1 MFSNFLNALSSMSQ
15 KSDGMF
21 SRRTFEIWGNIID
34 WFMEVVWYGICGIL
48 QLVYTV
54 EQAFYWLAGL
64 PIGKINNSTGLASF
78 LPTLIVDNEGNL
90 TGGVDFGLIFGK
102 SENTTEF
109 SSQIIKV
116 TGIMLAIGV
125 GMVVFFLA
133 FAIIKGLFN
142 NEGKTEVMIKSATW
156 NTIKACCF
164 MAIAPLMIML
174 TISTISWFISL
185 VFKGINE
192 ALLGGGGT
200 TIAETIMNSLYTGG
214 KSIQLSDKK
223 EYTFLQ
229 FVTYKGG
236 SGSSNNSLFIQF
248 YGLRTLFSGETDNFN
263 GEYISKILRNT
274 ADINWTLNGDVSY
287 SLGFIG
293 GAFTLVALGLMLIR
307 IGERLYNL
315 IIDYILCIPSIA
327 TMPYDNGQRF
337 STWGQLF
344 LGQLLNFTGSVI
356 AMIVYLY
363 LTNIV
368 CTYVDTALKNVDN
381 VFLFKGIIKLVIIIG
396 GAFTC
401 VKAGTIVS
409 QLIGQVANQQENN
422 SLQQSMH
429 LASMGARA
437 TKTIAGAGAMAF
449 GVGAMGTLKAM
460 KQQQGTG
467 NGTNGTKGGTGTG
480 GTSGGI
486 GGAINNLAGG
496 GDTPTGN
503 GGGTSGG
510 TGTGGDTPSSKA
522 NVGDKLSGA
531 NTTSTGES
539 SPLSAVSDGLTGAM
553 AISGAGDIASQVAD
567 SGINTVAKP
576 TRKRAFDKTMKT
588 IGNGIKDLNSGVARG
603 FVESAR
609 SSHMN
614 PFAIAV
620 GTASAFAGGLVA
632 MTLKGAGFG
641 AKTGIQA
648 IGRST
653 WGRSKKFKNK
663 VAGTENK
670 AKRQENK
677 ILKTQWKQDLSK
689 AKRNMSAKDY
699 EKEKEKLHKDYKSAK
714 KENANI
720 HKERK
725 KELKGEANVFF
736 KKRDS
741 KGNNLYTTKEKI
753 KKLDSEYSKSPHELN
768 DVSKMYK
775 NIKQRRFDREA
786 CEKSTQN
793 DCSKSSVNNFTNSYA
808 NYTNFKIKNWSKQQ
822 KKHGRY
828 TIKG

>member
-1 MFSNFLNALSSMSQ
+1 MFSNFLGIVLSASSE
-15 KSDGMF
+15 SGGMF
-21 SRRTFEIWGNIID
+21 SRGWMEWGGIFTDLFMTILWQIITCL
-34 WFMEVVWYGICGIL
+34 M
-48 QLVYTV
+48 QLIYTV
-54 EQAFYWLAGL
+54 EKAFYWLAGVKSD
-64 PIGKINNSTGLASF
+64 IVTSKGNLATLFPS
-78 LPTLIVDNEGNL
+78 LIVDNETGML
-90 TGGVDFGLIFGK
+90 TGQIDYGIIFGK
-102 SENTTEF
+102 EDPTTHIYSGFNTNILDT
-109 SSQIIKV
+109 
-116 TGIMLAIGV
+116 TLIMLAIGC
-125 GMVVFFLA
+125 GMVAFFLV

-156 NTIKACCF
+156 NTVKACCF
-164 MAIAPLMIML
+164 MAVAPLFIVIA
-174 TISTISWFISL
+174 ISTISWFISL
-185 VFKGINE
+185 VFNGISS
-192 ALLGGGGT
+192 ALVGSSGCS
-200 TIAETIMNSLYTGG
+200 IAETILNSIYTGPLNS
-214 KSIQLSDKK
+214 KNNI
-223 EYTFLQ
+223 
-229 FVTYKGG
+229 V
-236 SGSSNNSLFIQF
+236 SGSNEYSSFCKMIVSNGGTNDDGSWNIWIQF
-248 YGLRTLFSGETDNFN
+248 FDLETLVKGNATKDAS
-263 GEYISKILRNT
+263 
-274 ADINWTLNGDVSY
+274 INWSLNGDVNY
-287 SLGFIG
+287 SIGFIG

-344 LGQLLNFTGSVI
+344 LGQLLNFTGSVV

-363 LTNIV
+363 MTKTVCGVVNKISGDHTTLFKAVVNIV
-368 CTYVDTALKNVDN
+368 V
-381 VFLFKGIIKLVIIIG
+381 IIG

-409 QLIGQVANQQENN
+409 QLIGQVASQQENN

-510 TGTGGDTPSSKA
+510 TGAGGDTPSSKA

-539 SPLSAVSDGLTGAM
+539 SPLSAVGDELTGAM
-553 AISGAGDIASQVAD
+553 ATSGAGDIANQVAD
-567 SGINTVAKP
+567 SGINTVAKS
-576 TRKRAFDKTMKT
+576 TRKSAFDKTMKT
-588 IGNGIKDLNSGVARG
+588 IGNGIKGLNSGVARG

-632 MTLKGAGFG
+632 MTLKGVGFATKKG
-641 AKTGIQA
+641 VQAVNNKT
-648 IGRST
+648 T
-653 WGRSKKFKNK
+653 WGKRRKYTKQMKNTEKSLMNRDLDKLSAMKGEDKAFLKKAHKQK
-663 VAGTENK
+663 VKEIK
-670 AKRQENK
+670 KDSSLSDDEKELK
-677 ILKTQWKQDLSK
+677 IMGVN
-689 AKRNMSAKDY
+689 ARF
-699 EKEKEKLHKDYKSAK
+699 EKEKKDNKNIYKYAKNDIKKDYKEQIRLMKGAIKDKNSEGKQNHATRYVK
-714 KENANI
+714 NHIAEENGEKYANMKHTGLDVASVVNKHKQKEN
-720 HKERK
+720 K
-725 KELKGEANVFF
+725 
-736 KKRDS
+736 
-741 KGNNLYTTKEKI
+741 
-753 KKLDSEYSKSPHELN
+753 
-768 DVSKMYK
+768 
-775 NIKQRRFDREA
+775 
-786 CEKSTQN
+786 
-793 DCSKSSVNNFTNSYA
+793 
-808 NYTNFKIKNWSKQQ
+808 
-822 KKHGRY
+822 
-828 TIKG
+828 